1 MSLLNHPM
9 VEQWLSRWHGLQVRE
24 RFLVV
29 LTAVL
34 LGCFIFFIA
43 LWRPLQSELTR
54 LQRVTP
60 ATQNRLALMR
70 VQAKQIKKL
79 KTRGGDNTSGGNV
92 LTHLEQAANARGLR
106 QNISKMEPDGQGGVR
121 LTLEAVS
128 FNILISLL
136 SDLHKKY
143 SLRVDNANIDMVS
156 EEGMVNARLHLQGG
170 GK

>member
-1 MSLLNHPM
+1 MI
-9 VEQWLSRWHGLQVRE
+9 EQWLGRWHGLQVRE
-24 RFLVV
+24 RIMIVF
-29 LTAVL
+29 TAVL
-34 LGCFIFFIA
+34 LGSFIFYIA

-54 LQRVTP
+54 LQRATP
-60 ATQNRLALMR
+60 AAQNRLALMR

-79 KTRGGDNTSGGNV
+79 KTRGPNNTSGGNM
-92 LTHLEQAANARGLR
+92 LTHLEQAANSRGLR

-128 FNILISLL
+128 FNNLISLL

-143 SLRVDNANIDMVS
+143 GLRVDNANIDMAS
-156 EEGMVNARLHLQGG
+156 EEGMVNARLHLQGA